1 MSVIELSLYIAL
13 AAMLTLLIALKAR
26 ADVRRTRRASRAP
39 SHPRQMSK
47 EEAATRELIG
57 DDAYE
62 DMVRRVDDIVSLHS
76 SDRFVSVSLSSG
88 PESPDGWKALRRLL
102 PGDAVGLKFRDVDG
116 LRIIDVLCDDV
127 RIGSVL
133 LTAADR
139 LMSDIGSDAITGA
152 YVAEQNSYGDSNVAA
167 MRIIVFHSA
176 HSDSL
181 SPALRRND
189 MLHVNTR
196 FGRSF
201 DLCQN

>member
-1 MSVIELSLYIAL
+1 
-13 AAMLTLLIALKAR
+13 MLTLLVAFKAR
-26 ADVRRTRRASRAP
+26 ADVRRIRRNSRAP
-39 SHPRQMSK
+39 SHPRQMSQ

-62 DMVRRVDDIVSLHS
+62 DMVRRVDDIVSRHS
-76 SDRFVSVSLSSG
+76 SDRFVSVALSSG
-88 PESPDGWKALRRLL
+88 PKSLEGWKALCSLL

-116 LRIIDVLCDDV
+116 LRIIDVLSNDV

-139 LMSDIGSDAITGA
+139 LMSDVGGDAITGA

-176 HSDSL
+176 RSESL
-181 SPALRRND
+181 SPTLRRSD